1 MNQELFKMNMEKRN
15 KQLQNGLNNKIDFK
29 KLLSRKELLI
39 TGIFFLAVLALL
51 LYTFLSPNYY
61 PSPGP
66 VRIEITE
73 GMPLSRIVDTLS
85 VHHIIPSKTNF
96 KIAVYIMGAEKRM
109 KAGRYEIPNG
119 LSYVK
124 LIEYF
129 VEGHGDLLKSVKIYD
144 GLTIKKLAAA
154 MQVDLKIS
162 SDEFYKMCY
171 DRKLLDSLELTSAA
185 SFEGFLLPGTYGF
198 YERSNPKEIICK
210 MFKRFKSF
218 VMDTLEHKSKFGSYS
233 LYQRVIMASIVN
245 GETNKASDMPI
256 IAGVYYNRLSKG
268 MKLQAD
274 PTVQYLLPKWK
285 RLRLSDL
292 KIKSPYNTYMY
303 KGLPPAP
310 ISSPGKEAL
319 KAAYLPDKNN
329 YLFFVA
335 DGKGNHKFAS
345 TFQQHTKNVEE
356 YRKWQDSQEQ

>member
-1 MNQELFKMNMEKRN
+1 MQSE
-15 KQLQNGLNNKIDFK
+15 LNNKIDFR
-29 KLLSRKELLI
+29 KLLSRKELLF
-39 TGIFFLAVLALL
+39 TGIFFVIILAIL

-61 PSPGP
+61 SSAGP
-66 VRIEITE
+66 VKIEITE
-73 GMPLSRIVDTLS
+73 GMPLSKIVDTLS
-85 VHHIIPSKTNF
+85 SHHIIPSKTNF
-96 KIAVYIMGAEKRM
+96 KIAVFIMGAEKKM
-109 KAGRYEIPNG
+109 KAGRYAIPNG

-129 VEGHGDLLKSVKIYD
+129 VEGRGDLLKSVKIYD

-154 MQVDLKIS
+154 MQMDLKIS
-162 SDEFYKMCY
+162 SAEFYRMCF
-171 DRKLLDSLELTSAA
+171 DRKLLDSLNLTSV
-185 SFEGFLLPGTYGF
+185 SSLEGFLLPGIYGF
-198 YERSNPKEIICK
+198 YERSDPKEIICK
-210 MFKRFKSF
+210 MYKRFQSF
-218 VMDTLEHKSKFGSYS
+218 VMDSLEHKPGFGNYS

-256 IAGVYYNRLSKG
+256 IAGVYYNRLTKG

-274 PTVQYLLPKWK
+274 PTVQYLLPKWR
-285 RLRLSDL
+285 RLHLSDL

-319 KAAYLPDKNN
+319 KAAFSPEKNN

-345 TFQQHTKNVEE
+345 TYQQHIKNVEE